1 MSEHQP
7 KEQSIKEPNYYFS
20 AFPLYE
26 HKTPIFKENRRTE
39 IIDYGQDNNYPDY
52 LKYLYNR
59 SALHGAIVRGKI
71 NYVYG
76 NGWKI
81 KDDYNTQ
88 IRAEAEKFYKSVN
101 QAQTLDELTKDI
113 ISNWIVMGA
122 YALRITKVMGKI
134 ISIKNINIDTLRTNE
149 ECNLFYLSDNW
160 TNDMSLDP
168 RRRVTKSKLPLDVE
182 ILPKFNQLEKNGESV
197 MYFPDMNI
205 GSKVYALPEY
215 VAAIAAIE
223 LSIEIANFDINNVK
237 SGFSAGTML
246 VMRGGIPATK
256 EEANA
261 LERDIKGKLFGS
273 DNAGEAVII
282 HQRQDVEKPE
292 LLNMRSESIAD
303 QFNNLEPRCLQNIL
317 SGHAVSSGM
326 IFGIKESGQLG
337 GRNELQTAWELFY
350 NTYVRPKQIELEKTI
365 NYLAELMGL
374 PPVFE
379 LTQLEPIGLGL
390 DITHIKEALTP
401 QEYSDFV
408 KEKLGIKTVQKFSK
422 KIDLTQKFISEIGES
437 ADNFEI
443 VMEGDFYN
451 FAQIVGLQG
460 DNLKVYEILQEKPR
474 LTLPRL
480 AEISGLKEGK
490 LMQILE
496 VLQKNNYINTTYRES
511 NGIISVQVTP
521 LIDETK
527 PDPDVKL
534 ETRWKY
540 SGVKDDRNRD
550 FCAEMLK
557 ANKLYTRFEIDSLQ
571 NEMSDFTDDVWA
583 YRGGWYHNPET
594 KINQPY
600 CRHAWKNVLVKR
612 K

>member
-1 MSEHQP
+1 MSDHKQ
-7 KEQSIKEPNYYFS
+7 KEQSIQEPNYYFS

-52 LKYLYNR
+52 LKYLFNR
-59 SALHGAIVRGKI
+59 SALHGAIVRGKC
-71 NYVYG
+71 NYVFG
-76 NGWKI
+76 NGWQI
-81 KDDYNTQ
+81 KEGYNTL
-88 IRAEAEKFYKSVN
+88 IRAEADRFMKSVN
-101 QAQTLDELTKDI
+101 QLQTLDELTKDI
-113 ISNWIVMGA
+113 ISNWLITGA

-134 ISIKNINIDTLRTNE
+134 ISVKNVPIDTLRTTE
-149 ECNLFYLSDNW
+149 YCDKFYLSNEW
-160 TNDMSLDP
+160 TNDMTLDP
-168 RRRVTKSKLPLDVE
+168 KKRIQRGKLSDDVE
-182 ILPKFNQLEKNGESV
+182 IIPKYNQLEKNGDSI
-197 MYFPDMNI
+197 MYFPDANL
-205 GSKVYALPEY
+205 GAKVYALPEY

-246 VMRGGIPATK
+246 VMRGGIPTSQDEK
-256 EEANA
+256 DA

-273 DNAGEAVII
+273 DNAGEAVIL
-282 HQRQDVEKPE
+282 HQMQDVEKPE

-317 SGHAVSSGM
+317 SGHGVSSGM

-390 DITHIKEALTP
+390 DINHVKEALSP
-401 QEYSDFV
+401 DEFSEYV
-408 KEKLGIKTVQKFSK
+408 KDKLGIKTKEKQSFSAQKSK
-422 KIDLTQKFISEIGES
+422 LEQRFLNEIGES
-437 ADNFEI
+437 ADNFEVI
-443 VMEGDFYN
+443 IEGEFYN
-451 FAQIVGLQG
+451 FAQIVGLKG
-460 DNLKVYEILQEKPR
+460 DNLKVYEILQNKPR

-480 AEISGLKEGK
+480 AEISKLSQGK
-490 LMQILE
+490 VMQILE
-496 VLQKNNYINTTYRES
+496 VLQKNNYINSTYRES
-511 NGIISVQVTP
+511 NGIISVQVIP
-521 LIDETK
+521 LVEETE
-527 PDPDVKL
+527 PDVKL

-540 SGVKDDRNRD
+540 DGVKDDRNRD
-550 FCAEMLK
+550 FCAKMLK
-557 ANKLYTRFEIDSLQ
+557 ENKFYTRFEIDNLT
-571 NEMSDFTDDVWA
+571 NDMEDFTDDVWA
-583 YRGGWYHNPET
+583 YRGGWYHNPAG
-594 KINQPY
+594 INQPY
-600 CRHAWKNVLVKR
+600 CRHAWKNYLVKR